1 MEKER
6 DHSGS
11 HRRGTTLICQLI
23 SCSVPSISKNHTR
36 GLGKK
41 NSEALHKYA
50 YSHTVVL
57 LYILILCNIIPR
69 SHLKHQARSFLGHSA
84 DWPYVSIILY
94 LMCGVF
100 SLLFFQIS
108 LKI

>member
-23 SCSVPSISKNHTR
+23 SCSVPSISKESHE

-41 NSEALHKYA
+41 IVRLCINTPTLILWFY
-50 YSHTVVL
+50 
-57 LYILILCNIIPR
+57 YIL
-69 SHLKHQARSFLGHSA
+69 
-84 DWPYVSIILY
+84 
-94 LMCGVF
+94 
-100 SLLFFQIS
+100 
-108 LKI
+108 